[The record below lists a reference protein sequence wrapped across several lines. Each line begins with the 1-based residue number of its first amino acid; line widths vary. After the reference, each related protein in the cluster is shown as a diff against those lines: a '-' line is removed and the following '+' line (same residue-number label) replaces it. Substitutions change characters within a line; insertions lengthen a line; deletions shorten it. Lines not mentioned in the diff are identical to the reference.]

1 MFINQQMKKFTT
13 ILAFA
18 LLFTTTANA
27 QTTNKRIYDENINPL
42 EQIDKAIKQAKD
54 VNKYVAC

>member
-1 MFINQQMKKFTT
+1 MKKFTT